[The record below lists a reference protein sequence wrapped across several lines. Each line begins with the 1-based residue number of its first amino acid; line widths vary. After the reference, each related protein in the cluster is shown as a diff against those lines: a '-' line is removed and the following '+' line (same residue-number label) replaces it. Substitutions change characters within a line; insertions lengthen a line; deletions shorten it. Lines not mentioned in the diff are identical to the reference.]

1 MSLID
6 RVAIVTGAGSGI
18 GRAIA
23 KAYAAEGADVVLAGR
38 RPDPLEETATAVRA
52 LGPRAVVVPSDVT
65 VEEDVRGVVATAI
78 DELGRVDLLVNAA
91 ASAAEETSTANVTV
105 ESWNETLAA
114 TLTSVMLVSRECLTR
129 SMLARRAGAIVNVAS
144 TAGLRGVADKAAF
157 SAAKAGVLR
166 FTEALAGEVGP
177 HGIRVNAIVPGLVAT
192 ERLQGYYERVS
203 AQRGIDYDRVI
214 DEATR
219 QVALRR
225 LIRPEEIAAVA
236 VFLASEQASAITGQ
250 ALEVSG
256 G

>member
-192 ERLQGYYERVS
+192 ERLQGYY
-203 AQRGIDYDRVI
+203 
-214 DEATR
+214 
-219 QVALRR
+219 
-225 LIRPEEIAAVA
+225 
-236 VFLASEQASAITGQ
+236 
-250 ALEVSG
+250 
-256 G
+256 

>member
-225 LIRPEEIAAVA
+225 LIRPEEVAAVA